1 MVLLHKLMGVFQQ
14 ASRQMFT
21 MVLEIMN
28 KGRNNMLLKSIRL
41 QFQFLKI
48 VKDMFKVNLDLEGD
62 IVQLIHVKW
71 LRCGLKNN

>member
-28 KGRNNMLLKSIRL
+28 KGRNNTLLKSIRL
-41 QFQFLKI
+41 QF
-48 VKDMFKVNLDLEGD
+48 
-62 IVQLIHVKW
+62 
-71 LRCGLKNN
+71 